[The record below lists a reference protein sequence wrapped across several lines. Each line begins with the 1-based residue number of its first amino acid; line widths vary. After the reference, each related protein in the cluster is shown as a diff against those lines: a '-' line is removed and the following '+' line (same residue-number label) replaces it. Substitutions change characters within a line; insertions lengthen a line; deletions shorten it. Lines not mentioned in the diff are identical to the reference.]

1 MNLPLYI
8 AKRYLLS
15 KKSHQVINII
25 SGVSIAGVA
34 LATLAMVCTLSV
46 FNGFGRLVELQS
58 TAFNPD
64 IKITAK
70 QGKVFTADSI
80 MLSQLK
86 ELPQISIVTQCIEE
100 KAMVQYGGRQAMVTL
115 KGVEE
120 NYTELT
126 NIKETFIGNG
136 SSVLSDSVAD
146 YAIPGAGLVTTLN
159 SGISFVH
166 PYEIFAPRRGK
177 RVSLTNP
184 AANFNRAHLQASGFI
199 FVVNQAEYDE
209 NYIISSI
216 AFARKLFA
224 REASQVSSLELR
236 LNPGSNLKTA
246 KESIAEIMGNGYE
259 IKDRHQQQ
267 EDIFR
272 IMEIE
277 KFISYIF
284 LTFILLVACFNII
297 GSLSM
302 LILEKRKDVSTL
314 RSLGASDRLI
324 INVFVSEGIL
334 ISSIGA
340 IIGIVTGVA
349 ICLAQEH
356 WGLLALSGSGNNLV
370 VDSYP
375 VDVHF
380 SDITLVFATVVAV
393 GLIAVAAPVKMLTK
407 KILNGGYKE

>member
-46 FNGFGRLVELQS
+46 FNGFGKLVEIQS

-64 IKITAK
+64 IRITATE
-70 QGKVFTADSI
+70 GKVFTADTT
-80 MLSQLK
+80 MLSQLRD
-86 ELPQISIVTQCIEE
+86 LPQISVVTQCIEE
-100 KAMVQYGGRQAMVTL
+100 KAMVQYGGLQAMVTL
-115 KGVEE
+115 KGVEN
-120 NYTELT
+120 NYTQQT
-126 NIKETFIGNG
+126 NITDALIGNG
-136 SSVLSDSVAD
+136 TTTLKDSIAD

-166 PYEIFAPRRGK
+166 PYEIFAPRRGRK
-177 RVSLTNP
+177 VSLTNP
-184 AANFNRAHLQASGFI
+184 AANFNKGHLQASGYI
-199 FVVNQAEYDE
+199 FVVNQAEYDD
-209 NYIISSI
+209 NYILTSI
-216 AFARKLFA
+216 DFTRKLFG
-224 REASQVSSLELR
+224 RSASQVSSLELR
-236 LNPGSNLKTA
+236 LAPCSDLKA
-246 KESIAEIMGNGYE
+246 SKKAINGIIGNEYE
-259 IKDRHQQQ
+259 VKDRREQQ

-302 LILEKRKDVSTL
+302 LILEKRKDVATL
-314 RSLGASDRLI
+314 RSLGASDKLI
-324 INVFVSEGIL
+324 INIFVCEGIL

-340 IIGIVTGVA
+340 VIGIITGVA
-349 ICLAQEH
+349 VSLAQEH
-356 WGLLALSGSGNNLV
+356 WGLLALSGSGDNLL

-380 SDITLVFATVVAV
+380 IDIALVFGTVVAV
-393 GLIAVAAPVKMLTK
+393 GLVAVAVPVKMLTK
-407 KILNGGYKE
+407 KILNGGYKD

>member
-25 SGVSIAGVA
+25 SGVSVAGVT
-34 LATLAMVCTLSV
+34 LATIAMVCTLSV
-46 FNGFGRLVELQS
+46 FNGFGKLVELQS

-64 IKITAK
+64 IRITAT
-70 QGKVFTADSI
+70 QGKVFTADTATL
-80 MLSQLK
+80 MRLK
-86 ELPQISIVTQCIEE
+86 ALPQIAVVTQCIEE

-126 NIKETFIGNG
+126 NIKETLIGNG
-136 SSVLSDSVAD
+136 SFTLSDSIAD
-146 YAIPGAGLVTTLN
+146 YAIPGAGLVSTLN

-166 PYEIFAPRRGK
+166 PYEIFAPRRGRK
-177 RVSLTNP
+177 ISITNP
-184 AANFNRAHLQASGFI
+184 ASNFNRAHLQASGYI

-209 NYIISSI
+209 NYILTSI
-216 AFARKLFA
+216 AFTRKLFA

-236 LNPGSNLKTA
+236 LTPDADLNAA
-246 KESIAEIMGNGYE
+246 KRAITEIMGNEYE
-259 IKDRHQQQ
+259 IKDRHRQQ

-302 LILEKRKDVSTL
+302 LILEKRKDVYTL
-314 RSLGASDRLI
+314 RSLGANDRLI
-324 INVFVSEGIL
+324 TNIFVCEGIL

-340 IIGIVTGVA
+340 VLGIVTGVA
-349 ICLAQEH
+349 VCLAQEH
-356 WGLLALSGSGNNLV
+356 WGILALSGSGNNLV

-380 SDITLVFATVVAV
+380 SDIALVFATVVAV
-393 GLIAVAAPVKMLTK
+393 GIVAVAVPVKMLTK
-407 KILNGGYKE
+407 KILNERKM

>member
-15 KKSHQVINII
+15 KKSHQVINVI

-46 FNGFGRLVELQS
+46 FNGFGKLVEIQS

-64 IKITAK
+64 IRISAT
-70 QGKVFTADSI
+70 QGKVFTADTT
-80 MLSQLK
+80 MLERLR
-86 ELPQISIVTQCIEE
+86 EIPQVSVVTQCIEE
-100 KAMVQYGGRQAMVTL
+100 KAMVQYGGRQVMVTL
-115 KGVEE
+115 KGVEA
-120 NYTELT
+120 NYTQQT
-126 NIKETFIGNG
+126 NIKDVLIGNG
-136 SSVLSDSVAD
+136 STILADSIAN

-159 SGISFVH
+159 SGISFVR
-166 PYEIFAPRRGK
+166 PYEIFTPRRGK
-177 RVSLTNP
+177 KVSLTNP
-184 AANFNRAHLQASGFI
+184 AANFNKDYLQASGYI
-199 FVVNQAEYDE
+199 FVVNQAEYDD
-209 NYIISSI
+209 NYILTSI
-216 AFARKLFA
+216 DFTRKLFT
-224 REASQVSSLELR
+224 RGASQVSSLELH
-236 LNPGSNLKTA
+236 LLPHSDLKATKNA
-246 KESIAEIMGNGYE
+246 ITKILGEGYE
-259 IKDRHQQQ
+259 VKDRREQQ

-314 RSLGASDRLI
+314 RSLGANDRLI
-324 INVFVSEGIL
+324 VNIFVSEGIL

-340 IIGIVTGVA
+340 IIGILTGVA
-349 ICLAQEH
+349 VCLAQEH
-356 WGLLALSGSGNNLV
+356 WGLLALGSSGDNLI

-380 SDITLVFATVVAV
+380 TDILLVFGTVVAV
-393 GLIAVAAPVKMLTK
+393 GLIAVAIPVKILTK
-407 KILNGGYKE
+407 KILNGGYKY

>member
-100 KAMVQYGGRQAMVTL
+100 KAMIQYGGRQAMVTL

-324 INVFVSEGIL
+324 INIFVSEGIL

-356 WGLLALSGSGNNLV
+356 WELLALSGSGNNLV

>member
-34 LATLAMVCTLSV
+34 LATIAMVCTLSV
-46 FNGFGRLVELQS
+46 FNGFGKLVELQS

-64 IKITAK
+64 IRITAT
-70 QGKVFTADSI
+70 QGKVFTADTV
-80 MLSQLK
+80 MLSRLK
-86 ELPQISIVTQCIEE
+86 ALPQISVITQCIEE

-120 NYTELT
+120 NYHELT
-126 NIKETFIGNG
+126 NIKDALIGNG
-136 SSVLSDSVAD
+136 SLKLTDSIAH

-166 PYEIFAPRRGK
+166 PYEVYAPRRGK

-184 AANFNRAHLQASGFI
+184 ASNFSRAHLQASGYI
-199 FVVNQAEYDE
+199 FVVNQAEFDE
-209 NYIISSI
+209 NYIITSI
-216 AFARKLFA
+216 AFTRKLFA

-236 LNPGSNLKTA
+236 LKPDGDVKAA
-246 KESIAEIMGNGYE
+246 KRAIATIMGSGYD
-259 IKDRHQQQ
+259 IRDRHQQQ

-302 LILEKRKDVSTL
+302 LILEKRKDMATL
-314 RSLGASDRLI
+314 RSLGASDKLI
-324 INVFVSEGIL
+324 INIFVCEGIL

-340 IIGIVTGVA
+340 VIGIITGVA
-349 ICLAQEH
+349 VSLAQEH

-370 VDSYP
+370 VNSYP
-375 VDVHF
+375 VDVQF
-380 SDITLVFATVVAV
+380 SDITLVFITVIAV
-393 GLIAVAAPVKMLTK
+393 GLIAVAIPVKMLTK
-407 KILNGGYKE
+407 RILNGRYKE